1 MIDPDA
7 YLRDIEADSFD
18 VAEYLRSIDPAH
30 IELLLQDS
38 ECRRQLTRFDPL
50 LFAIIYFAKS
60 ITDEDGVMSF
70 AEMHFELCRL
80 ALTWTERHDPMDNR
94 HAALAPRHA
103 GKSSWLFK
111 ILPLWALAHGHV
123 KFMAA
128 FTSNGTQAQIWFT
141 NVKRELDGNQ
151 LLRTDYPDLCTPA
164 MRETTGRAVMDN
176 QHAYSARGG
185 AALFATGIDSNSL
198 GLNIDDRRPDLI
210 IFDDIE
216 PDESNYS
223 PYQKS
228 QRLTTVVDTCLGM
241 NLRANVL
248 FVGTVVMLGSI
259 FHDFVTFNDGEASDD
274 TKWIEQQRIK
284 VHHFE
289 PFREVTTSVGVER
302 HSMWPQKW
310 TTKFLESIE
319 ATAMFAKNFL
329 NRPIGMDGEYWTVK
343 DFRYGTLQSLGY
355 VPALKVISIDPA
367 VKDKKT
373 NDYTAVSVLQYAP
386 DAVVKNGQRGVFE
399 IIEAH
404 EFRLTPG
411 EPFVRRIQGILGVHP
426 DVFAIIV
433 ETNQG
438 GMLWAHL
445 LRDLGVHIWDVTHSD
460 HKWVRAAKG
469 LAFYHD
475 ERVLHRTKLPKLER
489 QMMAY
494 PKVLHDDL
502 LDSVS
507 QALLEIERRYN
518 SSSRSSSY
526 SYG

>member
-1 MIDPDA
+1 MIDTSA
-7 YLRDIEADSFD
+7 YLRGIEADSFD

-30 IELLLQDS
+30 IELFLQDS

-50 LFAIIYFAKS
+50 LFAILYFGKS
-60 ITDEDGVMSF
+60 VTDDDGVMSF

-80 ALTWTERHDPMDNR
+80 ALTWTQRHEPMDNR

-151 LLRTDYPDLCTPA
+151 LLRMDYPDLCTPA
-164 MRETTGRAVMDN
+164 VRETTGRAVMDN
-176 QHAYSARGG
+176 QHAYSSRGG
-185 AALFATGIDSNSL
+185 SALYATGIDSNSL

-223 PYQKS
+223 PYQKQ
-228 QRLTTVVDTCLGM
+228 QRLITVIDTCLGM

-259 FHDFVTFNDGEASDD
+259 FHDFVVRNDGEQSDD
-274 TKWIEQQRIK
+274 TKWIEDQRIHI
-284 VHHFE
+284 HHFE
-289 PFREVTTSVGVER
+289 PFTEVKTSVGVER
-302 HSMWPQKW
+302 RSMWPHKW
-310 TTKFLESIE
+310 TAKFLESIE
-319 ATAMFAKNFL
+319 HTAMFAKNFL
-329 NRPIGMDGEYWTVK
+329 NRPIGMDGEYWTLK
-343 DFRYGTLQSLGY
+343 DFRYGRLTELGH
-355 VPALKVISIDPA
+355 VPALKVLSIDPA

-373 NDYTAVSVLQYAP
+373 NDYTAMSVLQYAP
-386 DAVVKNGQRGVFE
+386 DAMSKSGQRGMFE
-399 IIEAH
+399 VMEAY

-411 EPFVRRIQGILGVHP
+411 EPFVQRVRGILAVHP
-426 DVFAIIV
+426 DIFAIIV

-445 LRDLGVHIWDVTHSD
+445 LRDLPCQIWDVTHSD

-469 LAFYHD
+469 LSFYHD
-475 ERVLHRTKLPKLER
+475 ERVLHRRKLPKLER

-502 LDSVS
+502 LDSVD
-507 QALLEIERRYN
+507 QALLEVEKRYSTSN
-518 SSSRSSSY
+518 RSRSY
-526 SYG
+526 DY